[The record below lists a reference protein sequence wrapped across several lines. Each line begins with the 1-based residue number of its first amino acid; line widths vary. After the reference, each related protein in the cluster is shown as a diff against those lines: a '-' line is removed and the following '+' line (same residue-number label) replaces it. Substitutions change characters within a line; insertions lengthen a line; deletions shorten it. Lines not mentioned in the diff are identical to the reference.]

1 MTTHFRH
8 LKNALRQLSRRGIS
22 SSACRQVNKV
32 PEKQKLFQEDNGMPV
47 HLKGGTTDALLYR
60 ATMTLTVLGT
70 GYVLYSLFDAAQPKK
85 KA

>member
-1 MTTHFRH
+1 MNQETQIQIPLTTIVSMSVS
-8 LKNALRQLSRRGIS
+8 LTLSVSRGT
-22 SSACRQVNKV
+22 V
-32 PEKQKLFQEDNGMPV
+32 PEDNGMPV